1 MICDDG
7 DSGLQSLSYSLSDEA
22 EFFDIDQNSGEIK
35 LVDFADREWNAK
47 QNGTLFSKLIDSNLK
62 RVS

>member
-35 LVDFADREWNAK
+35 LVDFAYREWNAK